1 MMLVKLSEHKKVIS
15 KNIGVYMFPR
25 SIFILFVSIIL
36 SFSSQSS
43 FSAEQ
48 DHDIKLTFLGT
59 GAPRPSPTRYGPSIL
74 LEAGET
80 KILVDAGPGMRQ
92 RIFQAGG
99 FELLTDINTVLI
111 THLHFDH
118 TIELPNLWLTGWLFG
133 RKTNMKVYGP
143 PTSVYVSFQNNGS
156 EVIGFEQ
163 GIWQNN
169 TWQQLNF
176 DLSSVS
182 SGSMSVDRV
191 VFFFDQGMV
200 NWDTYYIDDIGLSA
214 APVTISENS
223 SEFKILS
230 YPVPA
235 KENIS
240 VDFTISKNS
249 SVLIELIDINGR
261 ALETLINKNLSPN
274 TYSYKTHRALSQGL
288 YLIRST
294 INNSVYTH
302 KVEVIK

>member
-1 MMLVKLSEHKKVIS
+1 
-15 KNIGVYMFPR
+15 
-25 SIFILFVSIIL
+25 
-36 SFSSQSS
+36 
-43 FSAEQ
+43 
-48 DHDIKLTFLGT
+48 
-59 GAPRPSPTRYGPSIL
+59 
-74 LEAGET
+74 
-80 KILVDAGPGMRQ
+80 
-92 RIFQAGG
+92 
-99 FELLTDINTVLI
+99 
-111 THLHFDH
+111 
-118 TIELPNLWLTGWLFG
+118 
-133 RKTNMKVYGP
+133 
-143 PTSVYVSFQNNGS
+143 
-156 EVIGFEQ
+156 
-163 GIWQNN
+163 
-169 TWQQLNF
+169 
-176 DLSSVS
+176 
-182 SGSMSVDRV
+182 MSVDRV

-214 APVTISENS
+214 APVIISENS

-274 TYSYKTHRALSQGL
+274 AYSYKTHKALSQGL